1 MNLELIDRLPTHG
14 KTERDHYMQ
23 HPISLFDIPFDP
35 YTQKEAIQAIAD
47 RVKAQHKTRVVTI
60 NPEFVLESMENAQF
74 KNVLKTADIHLAD
87 GIGILWATHF
97 LARKPLFPRLYK
109 LTKPLYIFW
118 QLCYSLVLIPFTK
131 RVTRDPLPE
140 RVTGSDLFLPLVEEL
155 NKNQERIFLLGG
167 ANGVGEKT
175 AKKLQEFFPGIKIAG
190 FFPGSPKET
199 DAAKIIHIIN
209 DSKASVLFV
218 AFQFPAQDIWI
229 AEHFHKLHHVKLAMG
244 VGGTF
249 DFIAKTSHIAHKGFK
264 AKRAPGLLRR
274 MNLEWFWRLITQP
287 FRFIRIMRATFVF
300 IGKVWREKLKNPVI
314 S

>member
-1 MNLELIDRLPTHG
+1 MPS
-14 KTERDHYMQ
+14 
-23 HPISLFDIPFDP
+23 PVSLFDIPFDP

-60 NPEFVLESMENAQF
+60 NPEFVMESIINAQF
-74 KNVLKTADIHLAD
+74 KNVLQTADIHLAD

-97 LARKPLFPRLYK
+97 LARKPLFPALYR

-118 QLCYSLVLIPFTK
+118 QLCYSLFLIPFSS
-131 RVTRDPLPE
+131 RVTRGPLPE
-140 RVTGSDLFLPLVEEL
+140 RVTGSDLFLPLVDEL
-155 NKNQERIFLLGG
+155 SKHEQKIFLLGG
-167 ANGVGEKT
+167 AQGVAEKT
-175 AKKLQEFFPGIKIAG
+175 TQKLQELFSNIHIVG
-190 FFPGSPKET
+190 FFPGSPRAEEVN
-199 DAAKIIHIIN
+199 KIIHIIN
-209 DSKASVLFV
+209 DSKATVLFV